1 MENRIISM
9 LNNSYAT
16 NVFRRGAD
24 FYRFDYDRF
33 ISEFGITTMETKF
46 AVVYDLLAPNIKPQQ
61 RCILKDTLNDAYD
74 KLRELKR
81 CDWYCN
87 IFIVRV
93 N

>member
-1 MENRIISM
+1 MSM
-9 LNNSYAT
+9 LYNSCAT

-33 ISEFGITTMETKF
+33 ISEFGITTTETKF
-46 AVVYDLLAPNIKPQQ
+46 AVVYDALVPNFKPRQ
-61 RCILKDTLNDAYD
+61 RCIIKDTLNGAFD